1 MGCAGNI
8 FGNAFM
14 AVVETI
20 TGMSLTE
27 FSGCVNDSQG
37 QLYMHKYTLQ
47 CDVYG
52 IHGIGSGNCTK
63 DIGMIKEN

>member
-1 MGCAGNI
+1 MCWQHIGNE
-8 FGNAFM
+8 FM

-37 QLYMHKYTLQ
+37 QIYMHEYTLQ

-52 IHGIGSGNCTK
+52 IHGI
-63 DIGMIKEN
+63 

>member
-1 MGCAGNI
+1 MCQQHIGNV
-8 FGNAFM
+8 FM

-20 TGMSLTE
+20 
-27 FSGCVNDSQG
+27 VNDSQG

-52 IHGIGSGNCTK
+52 IHGI
-63 DIGMIKEN
+63 